1 MDFNDICNKKLMKS
15 YCFERQDIL
24 ILRIMAGP
32 DMLPVYTAELQRNY
46 TSVKN
51 SDDNKTSFQD
61 VLDNKINS
69 TDISSGRESSDIKL
83 SGENT
88 DPITVPSDL
97 MKIFKKAA
105 DEYGVDEGILISM
118 AKQESDFHANALSKS
133 NAAGIMQLM
142 PATQKAMGVND
153 PFDPEENI
161 MGGARLMKSLIDKY
175 DGNVILALAAYGTG
189 SGNVKKYGG
198 IPPFEE
204 IQKHIPKVLSNYI
217 RGYVSSDG
225 TDRSA
230 PKSTEIERLLDE
242 YKNAGSR

>member
-1 MDFNDICNKKLMKS
+1 
-15 YCFERQDIL
+15 
-24 ILRIMAGP
+24 
-32 DMLPVYTAELQRNY
+32 MLPVYTAALQRNY
-46 TSVKN
+46 SSEK
-51 SDDNKTSFQD
+51 SSEDNKTSFQD
-61 VLDNKINS
+61 VLDRKTAAS
-69 TDISSGRESSDIKL
+69 PVTAASDVKADVK
-83 SGENT
+83 SVGNNT

-97 MKIFKKAA
+97 LKIFKKAA

-118 AKQESDFHANALSKS
+118 AKQESDFHSDALSKS

-142 PATQKAMGVND
+142 PATSKTLGVNN

-161 MGGARLMKSLIDKY
+161 MGGARLMKSLIEKY

-225 TDRSA
+225 RDGSS
-230 PKSTEIERLLDE
+230 PDKSEIERLLNE
-242 YKNAGSR
+242 YKNANSR